1 MCEKGLEHRTSHGV
15 VMSSP
20 HPRRWLIL
28 GVLCLSL
35 LVLVVDNGILNL
47 AIPSLMRELG
57 ATPADIQWIINA
69 YMLAFAGVLL
79 TVGALSDRYGRR
91 RFLVIGLALFGGA
104 SLIATFAQNPAQL
117 IACRALMGFGGSF
130 LMPSTLSIIMNVF
143 DQSEQRKAIAAWS
156 SVLMAGGIAGPSLGG
171 FLLDHYWWG
180 SVFLVNVPISVIA
193 IAAALLLMP
202 ESRGQARPI
211 DLLGAVLS
219 TAGMVA
225 LVWMIISV
233 PERGWTSPAVLASGL
248 AAIVLLTVF
257 FLWERRNPHAMLPL
271 GLWRER
277 NFSGASFSIVLLA
290 FSAGGLLLMLTQYLQ
305 FVLGYGVLQASL
317 ALIPYMI
324 AAIVFNGLGATLGKK
339 LSNRTLVTAGML
351 VFAAGFVV
359 LTRLT
364 PDSGYGLFICGLMV
378 MGVGGGL
385 VGPAA
390 YASLMSAVPP
400 DRAGIGSALNDT
412 VQQTGGALSV
422 ALLGSVLAAAY
433 SSGMPEGAP
442 APAKESIAVAL
453 SLGDPSLAS
462 AAKAAFVNAMSSG
475 MIVGAVGSV
484 AAAFIAWALLRPI
497 ATPVMEGAGSPA
509 DSREQ
514 VEQV

>member
-1 MCEKGLEHRTSHGV
+1 
-15 VMSSP
+15 MSSP

-47 AIPSLMRELG
+47 AIPSLMKELG
-57 ATPADIQWIINA
+57 ASPADIQWIINA

-104 SLIATFAQNPAQL
+104 SLIATFAQTPAQL

-180 SVFLVNVPISVIA
+180 SVFLINVPISVLA

-202 ESRGQARPI
+202 ESRGQARPVDI
-211 DLLGAVLS
+211 VGALLS
-219 TAGMVA
+219 TGGMVA
-225 LVWMIISV
+225 LVWAIISI
-233 PERGWTSPAVLASGL
+233 PERGWTAPAVLAAGL
-248 AAIVLLTVF
+248 VAVVLLTAF
-257 FLWERRNPHAMLPL
+257 AFWERRNPHAMLPL
-271 GLWRER
+271 GLWRDR
-277 NFSGASFSIVLLA
+277 NFSGASFSIVLMA

-317 ALIPYMI
+317 ALIPYMV

-339 LSNRTLVTAGML
+339 LSNRAMVTLGML
-351 VFAAGFVV
+351 VFAAGFLL
-359 LTRLT
+359 LTRMT
-364 PDSGYGLFICGLMV
+364 PDTGYPLFISGLMV

-385 VGPAA
+385 VGPSA

-400 DRAGIGSALNDT
+400 ERAGIGSALNDT

-433 SSGMPEGAP
+433 SSGLPDGVP
-442 APAKESIAVAL
+442 APARESIATAL
-453 SLGDPSLAS
+453 AIGDPALART
-462 AAKAAFVNAMSSG
+462 AKAAFVDAMAMG
-475 MIVGAVGSV
+475 MVVGAVGAV
-484 AAAFIAWALLRPI
+484 AAALVAWALLRPI
-497 ATPVMEGAGSPA
+497 ETPAPAGPPA
-509 DSREQ
+509 DSPASPAEVSEQ
-514 VEQV
+514 V

>member
-1 MCEKGLEHRTSHGV
+1 
-15 VMSSP
+15 MSSP
-20 HPRRWLIL
+20 HPKRWLIL

-35 LVLVVDNGILNL
+35 LVLVVDNGVLNL
-47 AIPSLMRELG
+47 AIPSLMKELG

-104 SLIATFAQNPAQL
+104 SLIATFAQTPAQL
-117 IACRALMGFGGSF
+117 IACRALMGFGGAF

-156 SVLMAGGIAGPSLGG
+156 SVLMVGGIAGPSLGG

-180 SVFLVNVPISVIA
+180 SVFLINVPISALA
-193 IAAALLLMP
+193 IAASLLLMP
-202 ESRGQARPI
+202 ESRGLPRPI
-211 DLLGAVLS
+211 DLVGAVLS
-219 TAGMVA
+219 TGGMVA
-225 LVWMIISV
+225 LVWAIISL
-233 PERGWTSPAVLASGL
+233 PERGWTSPAVLATAL
-248 AAIVLLTVF
+248 IAVVMLTAFV
-257 FLWERRNPHAMLPL
+257 LWERRTPHAMLPL
-271 GLWRER
+271 WLWRQR
-277 NFSGASFSIVLLA
+277 NFSGASFSIVLMS

-317 ALIPYMI
+317 ALIPYMV

-339 LSNRTLVTAGML
+339 LSNRAMVTIGML
-351 VFAAGFVV
+351 VFGAGFLV
-359 LTRLT
+359 LTRMT
-364 PDSGYGLFICGLMV
+364 PDSGYGLFISGLMV

-385 VGPAA
+385 VAPAA

-422 ALLGSVLAAAY
+422 ALLGSVLSAAY
-433 SSGMPEGAP
+433 SAGMPESVP
-442 APAKESIAVAL
+442 APARESIAAAL
-453 SLGDPSLAS
+453 ALGDPALART
-462 AAKAAFVNAMSSG
+462 AKVAFVDAMASG

-484 AAAFIAWALLRPI
+484 AAAIVAWALLRPI
-497 ATPVMEGAGSPA
+497 ETPPQADLSTEPLAEAYGKAGG
-509 DSREQ
+509 
-514 VEQV
+514 